1 MNYVKLDDTTPY
13 LRVYRLMLEHNLLSF
28 TISLLIGLLIGIE
41 RERSHVKGV
50 QSIGVQTFTLFALTG
65 TLAAVLNQPT
75 LTATLSAFVF
85 GIISLNYLRTTIRL
99 KKNIDI
105 GITTEISAGI
115 TFCLGYMVQSA
126 PLIAILVSTVIL
138 LVLLERKRLHA
149 VARKKFKPQEM
160 EAAIILIV
168 FALGILPILPNKT
181 IDPWGL
187 FNPRNFGMLIATI
200 GTIQF
205 GGYIAIHLFGE
216 RFGMAFMGFIG
227 GLVSSTAVF
236 ATLPGTLR
244 SHPKFI
250 FATIASAILA
260 TVAMLVEIMVIIFVA
275 SQTLFVHILR
285 PMITMISLGIIFV
298 IFLLYFQKFKKH
310 APLTLSTPLNL
321 LSILRISIF
330 LGVTLVLIAIAKRF
344 VGTEG
349 MLLITFLGGLFEIH
363 GITLATGLLYLQKQL
378 SINVA
383 CLILYVAILASFIS
397 KFFLLWSL
405 SPHRFALQTSLF
417 LLVMVASG
425 GTMYWLTL

>member
-1 MNYVKLDDTTPY
+1 
-13 LRVYRLMLEHNLLSF
+13 MLEHNLLSF
-28 TISLLIGLLIGIE
+28 AISLLIGLLIGIE

-50 QSIGVQTFTLFALTG
+50 QAIGVRTFTLFALTG
-65 TLAAVLNQPT
+65 TLAAVLNQPA
-75 LTATLSAFVF
+75 LTATLSAFLF
-85 GIISLNYLRTTIRL
+85 GIILLSYMRTTIRL
-99 KKNIDI
+99 KKNIDN

-115 TFCLGYMVQSA
+115 IFCLGYMVQSA
-126 PLIAILVSTVIL
+126 PLIAITVSAIIL

-149 VARKKFKPQEM
+149 IARKKFKPQEM

-216 RFGMAFMGFIG
+216 RFGMAFMGFLG

-236 ATLPGTLR
+236 ATLPGTLHA
-244 SHPKFI
+244 HPKFTL
-250 FATIASAILA
+250 ATIASAILA
-260 TVAMLVEIMVIIFVA
+260 TVAMLVEIITIIFVA
-275 SQTLFVHILR
+275 SPTLLVYIIW

-298 IFLLYFQKFKKH
+298 IFLLHFQKFKKNT
-310 APLTLSTPLNL
+310 PLTLSNPLNL

-330 LGVTLVLIAIAKRF
+330 LGITLVLIAVAKRF

-378 SINVA
+378 PINVA

-417 LLVMVASG
+417 LLVMIASG
-425 GTMYWLTL
+425 GTVYWLTFS